1 MQQRTMFAVDL
12 RLEIFTRKIGIYA
25 PILIISISCPQKVL
39 WQKKEK
45 EKEKKRERKALE
57 WF

>member
-1 MQQRTMFAVDL
+1 MFAVDL

-45 EKEKKRERKALE
+45 EKEKKRERKELE